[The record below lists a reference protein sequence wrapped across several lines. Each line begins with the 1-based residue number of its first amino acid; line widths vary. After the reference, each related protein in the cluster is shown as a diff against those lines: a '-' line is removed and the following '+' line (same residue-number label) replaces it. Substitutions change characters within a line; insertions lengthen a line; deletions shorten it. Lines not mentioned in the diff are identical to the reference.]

1 MSTNALVVDVGGHR
15 ITGISSETSPDD
27 LPLIV
32 ALPGGSYT
40 SAYFDVPGHSLL
52 ETGQANGFEV
62 IALDRPGYGGSD
74 ALPPGEVTFAR
85 NAEVLDS
92 AIAHLWETRGGSR
105 PGVVVVGHSM
115 GGAIA
120 VHMAARGTAW
130 PLLGIAISGIHD
142 TAPEIVMKAWDAM
155 PPGQPV
161 DFGPEQ
167 RRMFFYGPDW
177 TIETDIVERADIS
190 AALIPIEELQ
200 EVMNDWARSA
210 STLAAKVQVPVQYV
224 AVEFER
230 LWTITPQSVNEF
242 ANYFSS
248 APFVDAVLMPGVGHD
263 VDHHR
268 AGKAFQLRQL
278 AFAVQCA
285 EALKRI
291 DE

>member
-1 MSTNALVVDVGGHR
+1 MSTNALALDIDGHR
-15 ITGISSETSPDD
+15 ITGISNGSVTED

-40 SAYFDVPGHSLL
+40 SSYFDVPGHSLL
-52 ETGQANGFEV
+52 ETGLANGFGV

-74 ALPPGEVTFAR
+74 ALPQGEVTFAR
-85 NAEVLDS
+85 NAEVLDA
-92 AIAHLWETRGGSR
+92 AIMQLWKTHGRGR
-105 PGVVVVGHSM
+105 PGVVVIGHSM

-120 VHMAARGTAW
+120 IHMAARRPEW
-130 PLLGIAISGIHD
+130 PLLGIAVSGIHD
-142 TAPEIVMKAWDAM
+142 TAPEIVMRAWDAM

-177 TIETDIVERADIS
+177 TIEPDIVERADVA

-200 EVMNDWARSA
+200 EVMGNWARSA
-210 STLAAKVQVPVQYV
+210 SKLAAEVQVPVQYV
-224 AVEFER
+224 AVEYER
-230 LWTITPQSVNEF
+230 LWTITSESISKF
-242 ANYFSS
+242 ANYFAA
-248 APFVDAVLMPGVGHD
+248 APFVDSSLIPGVGHD

-268 AGKAFQLRQL
+268 AGRAFQLRQL
-278 AFAVQCA
+278 AFAIQCA
-285 EALKRI
+285 EAVNRV

>member
-1 MSTNALVVDVGGHR
+1 MPTNPLALEVDGHR
-15 ITGISSETSPDD
+15 ITGISNESGADD

-52 ETGQANGFEV
+52 ETGRVNGFEV

-74 ALPPGEVTFAR
+74 ALPAGEVTFAR
-85 NAEVLDS
+85 NAEVLDA
-92 AIAHLWETRGGSR
+92 AIAQLWATRGRNR
-105 PGVVVVGHSM
+105 PGVVVIGHSM

-120 VHMAARGTAW
+120 IHIAASSPSW
-130 PLLGIAISGIHD
+130 PLLGIAVSGIHD
-142 TAPEIVMKAWDAM
+142 TAPEIVLSAWDAM

-177 TIETDIVERADIS
+177 TIESDIVARADIS

-200 EVMNDWARSA
+200 EVVGDWVRSA
-210 STLAAKVQVPVQYV
+210 STLSAKVQVPVQYI
-224 AVEFER
+224 AVEYER
-230 LWTITPQSVNEF
+230 LWTITPESVNAF
-242 ANYFSS
+242 ANYFSA
-248 APFVDAVLMPGVGHD
+248 APFVDSSLMPGVGHD

-268 AGKAFQLRQL
+268 AGRAFQLRQL
-278 AFAVQCA
+278 AFAMQCA
-285 EALKRI
+285 EAVNRV

>member
-1 MSTNALVVDVGGHR
+1 MSINALVVDAGGHR
-15 ITGISSETSPDD
+15 ITGISSETSAED

-52 ETGQANGFEV
+52 ETGRANGFEV

-74 ALPPGEVTFAR
+74 ALPLGEVTFAR
-85 NAEVLDS
+85 NAEVLDA
-92 AIAHLWETRGGSR
+92 AIAHLWETRGRGR

-120 VHMAARGTAW
+120 VHMAASRPAW

-142 TAPEIVMKAWDAM
+142 TAPEMVMRAWDAM

-177 TIETDIVERADIS
+177 TIEDDIVERADVS

-200 EVMNDWARSA
+200 EVMGDWARSA

-224 AVEFER
+224 AVEYER
-230 LWTITPQSVNEF
+230 LWTITPESVNEF
-242 ANYFSS
+242 ANYFSAS
-248 APFVDAVLMPGVGHD
+248 PFVDSSLMPGVGHD

-268 AGKAFQLRQL
+268 AGRAFQLRQL
-278 AFAVQCA
+278 AFAMQCA
-285 EALKRI
+285 EAVNRV